1 MKKFN
6 AEVTAH
12 PEWYAEK
19 VIVNGVAVYRGI
31 TMKEN

>member
-12 PEWYAEK
+12 PDWYGEK
-19 VIVNGVAVYRGI
+19 GVSNGVAVYRGLAI
-31 TMKEN
+31 KAV